1 MKEKIKI
8 KNLHKSYGEKQKKVQ
23 ALNGLS
29 LSIEEGSFTVIMG
42 KSGSGK
48 STLLHIIGGLMPFDT
63 GTVKV
68 DEILLENLNN
78 NGRAKF
84 RREKI
89 SFIYQFFNLLNEFTA
104 EENIKIPFELNNKRL
119 DIDFMNK
126 ITNELGIEKILSK
139 YPMEMSG
146 GEQQR
151 VAIAQ
156 ALLSEKGLILADEPT
171 GNLDRR
177 NRNIVFELLRKMQ
190 KRYNQTIVMVTHDI
204 DLAKQAD
211 RIIYIED
218 GRVINDE

>member
-68 DEILLENLNN
+68 DEIMLENLNN

>member
-1 MKEKIKI
+1 M
-8 KNLHKSYGEKQKKVQ
+8 
-23 ALNGLS
+23 NGLS